1 MYTEN
6 ELKTETKR
14 ISSAIIQL
22 LQKQNKK
29 IQQKQIKPYK
39 LLLHNSEIVWLLFFQ
54 NYIF

>member
-22 LQKQNKK
+22 LQKRNEK

>member
-22 LQKQNKK
+22 LQKQNEK